1 MTLIEQLRPYI
12 DWDDDTEDHRQIRE
26 LMHAGADRIAALEA
40 RNAEQFRLMG
50 QYMENAE
57 AAHERIAELEAALR
71 RADDI
76 EHSISAEDWYKQRDA
91 LLGSSKETAVKQ

>member
-1 MTLIEQLRPYI
+1 MTLIEQLRAYI
-12 DWDDDTEDHRQIRE
+12 DWDDDMEDHRQIRE

-40 RNAEQFRLMG
+40 RCRQQDEEIARLNEWYDKH
-50 QYMENAE
+50 QES
-57 AAHERIAELEAALR
+57 IAELKAALR

-91 LLGSSKETAVKQ
+91 LLGSSNDGEVK